1 MIDFYQLPIFGILLT
16 VVVFFAAR
24 ALRNNIK
31 FVLFNPVLIAITL
44 IILFLVVFDIRF
56 EDYNKGGK
64 YLSFFLGPAI
74 VALGVLFYEKYQLIR
89 HNIYPFLLAVGC
101 GGLISIASVS
111 LISIVM
117 NAPDV
122 IIRSL
127 VSMSVT
133 TPIAIEITKITEGI
147 PSLTAGVVIAVGV
160 FGNAFGSGFLK
171 LVGIQSQTA
180 VGTALGTAAH
190 GIGTARAIEIGP
202 LPGAYSGLAMCVNGI
217 LTTLISPYVVL
228 WIVGSI

>member
-24 ALRNNIK
+24 ALRSKIK
-31 FVLFNPVLIAITL
+31 CVLFNPVLIAITL
-44 IILFLVVFDIRF
+44 IILFLVIFDIRF
-56 EDYNKGGK
+56 EEYNKGGK

-74 VALGVLFYEKYQLIR
+74 VALGVLFYEKYQLIK
-89 HNIYPFLLAVGC
+89 HNIYPFFLAVGC
-101 GGLISIASVS
+101 GGILSIASVS

-117 NAPDV
+117 NAPEV
-122 IIRSL
+122 VMRSM

-133 TPIAIEITKITEGI
+133 TPIAIEITKMTEGI

-171 LVGIQSQTA
+171 LAGIKSQTA

-190 GIGTARAIEIGP
+190 GIGTARAIEIGT

-217 LTTLISPYVVL
+217 LTTLISPYIVL
-228 WIVGSI
+228 WIVGSL